1 MKENYRNTL
10 NRRVYKHTRFELLKL
25 ISCPRC
31 APHRGCNSWF
41 KKRRSWKD
49 TAKNRKQWS

>member
-1 MKENYRNTL
+1 MKENYRNTF

-31 APHRGCNSWF
+31 APHRGCNTWF

-49 TAKNRKQWS
+49 TTKNRKQWS